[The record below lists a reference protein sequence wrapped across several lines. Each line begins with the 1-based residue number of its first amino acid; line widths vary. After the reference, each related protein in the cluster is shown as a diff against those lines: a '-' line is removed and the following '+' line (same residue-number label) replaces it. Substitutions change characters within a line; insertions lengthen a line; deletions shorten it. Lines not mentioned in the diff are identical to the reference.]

1 MYDRGAVLAERATS
15 MPARTEP
22 VICTIDGIGVRDQVA
37 AGVPVTA
44 DHVEHARRQELR
56 CDLCHQQRRRGV
68 VSDGLSATV
77 LPAAMARPERPPA
90 AAKGARRVRPGIR
103 PGILYPAGHAC
114 RDDRMVLPVR
124 PTHT

>member
-37 AGVPVTA
+37 ASVPVTA

-77 LPAAMARPERPPA
+77 LPAAMA
-90 AAKGARRVRPGIR
+90 
-103 PGILYPAGHAC
+103 PAGTATGSCERCAPRSAGHTT
-114 RDDRMVLPVR
+114 RHPVS
-124 PTHT
+124 